1 MLKFLALLSDLG
13 MAILSGLGVA
23 PRLMYDDLGGWGGGG
38 DFYTT
43 RMTKKKKKRSEL
55 KISTLLYT

>member
-1 MLKFLALLSDLG
+1 MLKFLALLSGLG

-23 PRLMYDDLGGWGGGG
+23 PRLMYDGLGGGFLYHKN
-38 DFYTT
+38 D
-43 RMTKKKKKRSEL
+43 KKEKKRSEL

>member
-1 MLKFLALLSDLG
+1 MLKSFALLSVLG

-23 PRLMYDDLGGWGGGG
+23 PRLIMWVGMMVWGEKNLHQKN
-38 DFYTT
+38 D
-43 RMTKKKKKRSEL
+43 KKEKKRSKL